1 LEFIGEP
8 IFQTQKQR
16 ILFSEV
22 KVLEKNEFDIVS
34 ERWIEISQLLLWAE
48 ITNPFPSLSL
58 Y

>member
-1 LEFIGEP
+1 LEFIGVP

-34 ERWIEISQLLLWAE
+34 ERWIEISQLLLGPKSQ
-48 ITNPFPSLSL
+48 IHSHH
-58 Y
+58 

>member
-34 ERWIEISQLLLWAE
+34 ERWIEISQLLLGPKSQ
-48 ITNPFPSLSL
+48 IHSHH
-58 Y
+58 